1 MELLPGKLI
10 TIRNFEKKDRDQI
23 SKFISDEFNNKAVF
37 EEYLKLVEASYNDDF
52 DEEGEKH
59 FAIESNGELIGEL
72 TLLFE
77 KPYIYFSYSLNAQFD
92 TRIYIQELF
101 VLVIKYLHLIYPHRQ
116 IVTTTN
122 KFNLVAR
129 AVIENLGF
137 TRQSIDK
144 IANTY
149 TYSIFVPN
157 PNKGK

>member
-23 SKFISDEFNNKAVF
+23 STFISDEYNNKAVF

>member
-10 TIRNFEKKDRDQI
+10 TIRQFEKKDLDYIGQ
-23 SKFISDEFNNKAVF
+23 FISSEAHNESVLK
-37 EEYLKLVEASYNDDF
+37 EYQKVIESSFNDDF
-52 DEEGEKH
+52 DQEGERH
-59 FAIESNGELIGEL
+59 FALEHDKELIGEL
-72 TLLFE
+72 TLLLE
-77 KPYIYFSYSLNAQFD
+77 KPYIYLSYSLNSNYEA
-92 TRIYIQELF
+92 RIYIQDLF
-101 VLVIKYLHLIYPHRQ
+101 VTLIKYLHLIYPHRQ
-116 IVTTTN
+116 IITTTN

-129 AVIENLGF
+129 AVIENFGF